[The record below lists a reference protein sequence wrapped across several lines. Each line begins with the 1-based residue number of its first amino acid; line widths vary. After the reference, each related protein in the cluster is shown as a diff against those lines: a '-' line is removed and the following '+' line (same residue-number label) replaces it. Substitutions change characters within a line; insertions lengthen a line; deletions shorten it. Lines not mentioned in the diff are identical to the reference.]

1 MKKVKRK
8 KMNVRK
14 EVQKVNTIVQ
24 VAEALMEAIFI
35 PTVMIFFMG
44 NKMLENKL
52 WFLIGGF
59 VILTCI
65 FDGFEEICEILD
77 PPTRKFDDEDE
88 Y

>member
-1 MKKVKRK
+1 MKKRRK
-8 KMNVRK
+8 KINVRK
-14 EVQKVNTIVQ
+14 EVQKVNKIVQ
-24 VAEALMEAIFI
+24 ASEALMEAIFI
-35 PTVMIFFMG
+35 PAVMMYFLG
-44 NKMLENKL
+44 EKMLENKL

-59 VILTCI
+59 IILTCI